1 MCGECD
7 AGTIAACLSD
17 TEPCS
22 ICIHVCNIVI
32 SRSTRGCRWL
42 YLLSRTAANGTCA
55 PRTSAEPPWTSRS
68 VLRIQLSV
76 LESSQSEQTK
86 TPKRQDPQPIG
97 SLSFLSPFVFCPR
110 EHKPCR
116 VSLVFA
122 LFPHSRCIRLCMDTC
137 LFSLLRP
144 SLRALT
150 LPHLFSATHAQTQK
164 DGERK

>member
-1 MCGECD
+1 M
-7 AGTIAACLSD
+7 
-17 TEPCS
+17 
-22 ICIHVCNIVI
+22 
-32 SRSTRGCRWL
+32 
-42 YLLSRTAANGTCA
+42 LSRTAANGTCA
-55 PRTSAEPPWTSRS
+55 PRTSAEPPRTSRS

-86 TPKRQDPQPIG
+86 PPKRQDPQPIG

-164 DGERK
+164 DGEKVRKRTRHHDSLWGLLWGRGACGGCI